1 MKTITRSLNIFQH
14 KIPFETLSTKIVYLS
29 YMNADSTPLVTSQ
42 AMSAFQSPLSL
53 HFALLNSISDWKKSC
68 TTQWNPV
75 NTSLPLVTSH
85 PLQVT

>member
-1 MKTITRSLNIFQH
+1 MH
-14 KIPFETLSTKIVYLS
+14 
-29 YMNADSTPLVTSQ
+29 ADSAPVATSQ